1 MIHGLILA
9 VLGFSEIELGMR
21 AAHGKLYSPETK
33 PKLVYKQEVSNFALI
48 LIKILRKNNSVN
60 HRSLCTITQAPPQ

>member
-48 LIKILRKNNSVN
+48 LIKILRKK
-60 HRSLCTITQAPPQ
+60 